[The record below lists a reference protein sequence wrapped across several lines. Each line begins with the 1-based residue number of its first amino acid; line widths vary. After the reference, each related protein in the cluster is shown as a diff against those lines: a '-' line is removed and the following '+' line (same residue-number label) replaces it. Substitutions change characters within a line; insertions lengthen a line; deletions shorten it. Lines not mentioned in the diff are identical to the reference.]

1 MIARYIRAG
10 YLFLSAG
17 VNWGMITPQT
27 QGCDWAMDQGSR
39 RDMQVVDE
47 LHRRKVLRSTT
58 IYAVLG
64 WCLLQWCNVFFE
76 SLGWPGWTV
85 TLVLTAVV
93 LGFPVVVAL
102 SWVFDITPQ
111 GVKRSDTENAPAQQT
126 PATNHMVTIV
136 VLLVLAATAVLLVA
150 Q

>member
-1 MIARYIRAG
+1 MDKV
-10 YLFLSAG
+10 SA
-17 VNWGMITPQT
+17 Q
-27 QGCDWAMDQGSR
+27 
-39 RDMQVVDE
+39 DMRVIDE
-47 LHRRKVLRSTT
+47 LRRRKVLRSTT

-64 WCLLQWCNVFFE
+64 WCLLQWCNIFFT
-76 SLGWPGWTV
+76 SLGWPEWAV

-111 GVKRSDTENAPAQQT
+111 GVQRSDADHAPHRQT
-126 PATNHMVTIV
+126 STVNHMVSFA
-136 VLLVLAATAVLLVA
+136 VLLVLAATGILLAA

>member
-1 MIARYIRAG
+1 MDKD
-10 YLFLSAG
+10 SAH
-17 VNWGMITPQT
+17 
-27 QGCDWAMDQGSR
+27 
-39 RDMQVVDE
+39 DMLVIDE
-47 LHRRKVLRSTT
+47 LRRRKVLRSTT
-58 IYAVLG
+58 LYAVMG

-76 SLGWPGWTV
+76 SLGWPEWTV

-111 GVKRSDTENAPAQQT
+111 GVQRADADHPPGQQLI
-126 PATNHMVTIV
+126 ARNRVVTIV
-136 VLLVLAATAVLLVA
+136 VLLVLVATIVLLAA